1 MKEREGRMAQ
11 FEIFVPATPPA
22 QAADVVVLLEAD
34 SWLGALRAGVA
45 RIGGR
50 HAANVLCDVRPG
62 GVIHVTDPETGRA
75 FRIQELPEAAV
86 RPARTPPP
94 GSPPAP
100 ARPRRPARDEVTEK
114 LPLPG
119 APRRGGTPQAQP
131 LPPRRPPAPIGREPA
146 PRSAA
151 GAAQL
156 ADLARRAAALPGKGA
171 EAGGG
176 LGALLD
182 LALEQ
187 TGCEA
192 GSVFLLR
199 PGERELSFAVARGP
213 AAEAILRRG
222 VRVPL
227 GAGVVG
233 FCVQENVALAVSDVR
248 QDPRFDDAVARA
260 AGYEA
265 RSLLCT
271 PIARGGRVL
280 GAIEVMNKRGGELFD
295 QQDVAVLALLA
306 EHAAARLA

>member
-1 MKEREGRMAQ
+1 MAQ

-50 HAANVLCDVRPG
+50 HPANVLCDVRPG

-100 ARPRRPARDEVTEK
+100 ARPRRPARDEITEK

-119 APRRGGTPQAQP
+119 AARRGEPP
-131 LPPRRPPAPIGREPA
+131 PPRRPPAPIGREPA
-146 PRSAA
+146 PRSSSTDALLA
-151 GAAQL
+151 GL
-156 ADLARRAAALPGKGA
+156 TRRAAALPGVAA

-182 LALEQ
+182 LALEL

-213 AAEAILRRG
+213 AAGAILRRG
-222 VRVPL
+222 VRVPV

-280 GAIEVMNKRGGELFD
+280 GAMEVMNKRGGELFD

-306 EHAAARLA
+306 DHAAARLGA